1 MSGAFARPY
10 KRKVVEHKANET
22 ALVAAESRNLLGQTM
37 FCEDDDP
44 NNHDE
49 EEGSSRS
56 ELKLDVLNEGHHRK
70 RNDQCCR
77 DLLQLG
83 YRTYMNTISQRTT

>member
-1 MSGAFARPY
+1 LSGAFARTY

-22 ALVAAESRNLLGQTM
+22 ALVAAENRNLLGQTM

-56 ELKLDVLNEGHHRK
+56 ELELDVLNEGHHGK
-70 RNDQCCR
+70 RDDQCCR

-83 YRTYMNTISQRTT
+83 YIKYINKISQRTT